1 MCNFIEIPWNP
12 LHVHPGCR
20 VPEYEVK
27 KMIKQ
32 FLVANSIFAE
42 GIMFVI
48 VEFVPKGEVVFLKT
62 LKQAI
67 PGAQYEC

>member
-1 MCNFIEIPWNP
+1 M
-12 LHVHPGCR
+12 
-20 VPEYEVK
+20 PEYEVK